1 MSQLVHAQLK
11 KLSNNMDR
19 VLLTKESL
27 INSGVLE
34 TQFFLVDE
42 NVSSIEVPE
51 NSKTNILFLTLPKEK
66 DFIININKNAESTIA
81 FLAKTNVDGYK
92 ITINIK
98 ENSKVE
104 GYFADFTSN
113 QESFVFT
120 ANLLERNAV
129 MNWHLASLTAG
140 SDNKKFDISVNHNSP
155 STFARMD
162 NYGVCKDDGILV
174 FSGISTIFN
183 GSKGSKTHQN
193 SKIMVFDKLSN
204 GIAKPILKIDEND
217 IEASHAAVVGK
228 INDEHLFYL
237 TSRGLTESAA
247 KELITFGY
255 LKPIMNGFVDEEI
268 KQEISTLIEERM

>member
-1 MSQLVHAQLK
+1 M
-11 KLSNNMDR
+11 NR
-19 VLLTKESL
+19 VLLNNSSL
-27 INSGVLE
+27 IKSGVLD
-34 TQFFLVDE
+34 TQYFVIDE
-42 NVSSIEVPE
+42 NVGSINVPE
-51 NSKTNILFLTLPKEK
+51 NSKTDILFLTLPKEK
-66 DFIININKNAESTIA
+66 DFVINVNKNSESTIS

-92 ITINIK
+92 ITINIY

-104 GYFADFTSN
+104 GYLADFTKGKETFN
-113 QESFVFT
+113 LV

-140 SDNKKFDISVNHNSP
+140 SDKKSFDISVNHNSP

-162 NYGVCKDDGILV
+162 NYGVCKDDGKLV

-237 TSRGLTESAA
+237 TSRGLSESAA

-255 LKPIMNGFVDEEI
+255 LKPIMNGFIDEEI
-268 KQEISTLIEERM
+268 KQDISTLIEERM

>member
-1 MSQLVHAQLK
+1 
-11 KLSNNMDR
+11 MDR
-19 VLLTKESL
+19 LLLNESSL
-27 INSGVLE
+27 IKSGVLE
-34 TQFFLVDE
+34 TQYFIVDE
-42 NVSSIEVPE
+42 NINKIDIPE
-51 NSKTNILFLTLPKEK
+51 NTKTNILFLSLPKEK
-66 DFIININKNAESTIA
+66 DFVINVNKNSESTIS
-81 FLAKTNVDGYK
+81 FLAKTNVDGYI
-92 ITINIK
+92 ITINIY
-98 ENSKVE
+98 ENSHVE
-104 GYFADFTSN
+104 GYLADFTKKKETFN
-113 QESFVFT
+113 FV

-129 MNWHLASLTAG
+129 MNWHLASLTAK
-140 SDNKKFDISVNHNSP
+140 SDSKSFDISVNHNSP

-162 NYGVCKDDGILV
+162 NYGVCKDDGKLV

-268 KQEISTLIEERM
+268 KQEISSLIEERM

>member
-1 MSQLVHAQLK
+1 
-11 KLSNNMDR
+11 MDR
-19 VLLTKESL
+19 LLLSDSSL
-27 INSGVLE
+27 IKSGVLE
-34 TQFFLVDE
+34 TQYFVLDE
-42 NVSSIEVPE
+42 NIESIEIPE
-51 NSKTNILFLTLPKEK
+51 GTTTDILFLSLPRNNN
-66 DFIININKNAESTIA
+66 FVINVNKNSVSIISL
-81 FLAKTNVDGYK
+81 LAKTNLDGYK

-98 ENSKVE
+98 ENSRVE
-104 GYFADFTSN
+104 GYLADFTK
-113 QESFVFT
+113 EKEKFSFI

-140 SDNKKFDISVNHNSP
+140 SDNKSFDINVNHNSP
-155 STFARMD
+155 STFAKMD
-162 NYGVCKDDGILV
+162 NYGVCKDDGKLV

-237 TSRGLTESAA
+237 TSRGLSESAA

-268 KQEISTLIEERM
+268 KQEISSLIEERM

>member
-1 MSQLVHAQLK
+1 
-11 KLSNNMDR
+11 MDR
-19 VLLTKESL
+19 VLLNDSSL
-27 INSGVLE
+27 IKSGVLE
-34 TQFFLVDE
+34 TQYFIVDE
-42 NVSSIEVPE
+42 NINHIDIPE
-51 NSKTNILFLTLPKEK
+51 NTKTDLLFLSFPKEK
-66 DFIININKNAESTIA
+66 EFVINVFKNSESTIS
-81 FLAKTNVDGYK
+81 FLAKNNIDGYI
-92 ITINIK
+92 ITINIY

-104 GYFADFTSN
+104 GFLADFSKEKEKFN
-113 QESFVFT
+113 FV

-140 SDNKKFDISVNHNSP
+140 SDDKSFDISVNHNSP

-162 NYGVCKDDGILV
+162 NYGVCKDDGKLV

-228 INDEHLFYL
+228 INDDHLFYL

-255 LKPIMNGFVDEEI
+255 LKPIMNGFVDENI
-268 KQEISTLIEERM
+268 KEEISSLIEERM

>member
-1 MSQLVHAQLK
+1 
-11 KLSNNMDR
+11 MDR
-19 VLLTKESL
+19 VLLDKSSL
-27 INSGVLE
+27 IKSGVLE
-34 TQFFLVDE
+34 TQCFIVDE
-42 NVSSIEVPE
+42 NINKIDIPE
-51 NSKTNILFLTLPKEK
+51 NSKTNILFLSLPREK
-66 DFIININKNAESTIA
+66 NFIINVFKNSESTIS
-81 FLAKTNVDGYK
+81 FLAKTNIDGYK
-92 ITINIK
+92 ITINLY

-104 GYFADFTSN
+104 GYLADFSTEKETFN
-113 QESFVFT
+113 FT
-120 ANLLERNAV
+120 ANLLERNAT
-129 MNWHLASLTAG
+129 MNWHLASLTAE
-140 SDNKKFDISVNHNSP
+140 SDNKHFDISVNHNSS

-162 NYGVCKDDGILV
+162 NYGVCKDEGKLV

-237 TSRGLTESAA
+237 VSRGLTENAA

-255 LKPIMNGFVDEEI
+255 LKPIMNGFIDEEI
-268 KQEISTLIEERM
+268 KGEISTLIEKRM

>member
-1 MSQLVHAQLK
+1 M
-11 KLSNNMDR
+11 NR
-19 VLLTKESL
+19 LLLNDSSL
-27 INSGVLE
+27 IRSGVSE
-34 TQFFLVDE
+34 TQYFVVDE
-42 NVSSIEVPE
+42 NIDKINIPD
-51 NSKTNILFLTLPKEK
+51 NSKADILFLSLPKEK
-66 DFIININKNAESTIA
+66 DFIINVDKNSELSVAI
-81 FLAKTNVDGYK
+81 LAKNNIDDCRL
-92 ITINIK
+92 TINAR
-98 ENSKVE
+98 E
-104 GYFADFTSN
+104 GAKIEAYLADFTKGKETFKFS
-113 QESFVFT
+113 
-120 ANLLERNAV
+120 ANLLEKNAV

-140 SDNKKFDISVNHNSP
+140 SDNKSFDVSVNHNSP

-162 NYGVCKDDGILV
+162 NYGVCKDDGKLV
-174 FSGISTIFN
+174 FSGISSIFN

-255 LKPIMNGFVDEEI
+255 LKPIVNGFIDEEI
-268 KQEISTLIEERM
+268 KGEISALIEERM

>member
-1 MSQLVHAQLK
+1 
-11 KLSNNMDR
+11 MDR
-19 VLLTKESL
+19 VLLNKSSL
-27 INSGVLE
+27 IKSGVLE
-34 TQFFLVDE
+34 TQCFIVDE
-42 NVSSIEVPE
+42 NINKIDIPE
-51 NSKTNILFLTLPKEK
+51 NSKTNILFLSLPREK
-66 DFIININKNAESTIA
+66 NFIINVFKNSESTIS
-81 FLAKTNVDGYK
+81 FLTKTNIDGYK
-92 ITINIK
+92 ITINLY

-104 GYFADFTSN
+104 GYLADFSSEKETFN
-113 QESFVFT
+113 FT
-120 ANLLERNAV
+120 ANLLERNAM

-140 SDNKKFDISVNHNSP
+140 SDNKHFDISVNHNSS

-162 NYGVCKDDGILV
+162 NYGVCKDEGKLV

-237 TSRGLTESAA
+237 VSRGLTENAA

-255 LKPIMNGFVDEEI
+255 LKPIMNGFIDEEI
-268 KQEISTLIEERM
+268 KGEISTLIEKRM

>member
-1 MSQLVHAQLK
+1 
-11 KLSNNMDR
+11 MDR
-19 VLLTKESL
+19 VLLTDSSL
-27 INSGVLE
+27 IKANVSDI
-34 TQFFLVDE
+34 QYFIVDE
-42 NVSSIEVPE
+42 NLDSVEIPE
-51 NSKTNILFLTLPKEK
+51 GSTTDVLFLTLPKNNN
-66 DFIININKNAESTIA
+66 FVINVNKNCISTIS
-81 FLAKTNVDGYK
+81 FLAKTNIDGYI
-92 ITINIK
+92 ITINVH
-98 ENSKVE
+98 ENSRVE
-104 GYFADFTSN
+104 GYLADFSKEKEKFN
-113 QESFVFT
+113 FV

-140 SDNKKFDISVNHNSP
+140 SDNKSFDISVNHNSP
-155 STFARMD
+155 STFAKMD
-162 NYGVCKDDGILV
+162 NYGVCKDDGKLV

-268 KQEISTLIEERM
+268 KKEISSLIEERM

>member
-1 MSQLVHAQLK
+1 ME
-11 KLSNNMDR
+11 R
-19 VLLTKESL
+19 LLLNDSSL
-27 INSGVLE
+27 IKSGVLE
-34 TQFFLVDE
+34 TQCFIVDE
-42 NVSSIEVPE
+42 NINKIDIPE
-51 NSKTNILFLTLPKEK
+51 NTKTDILFLSLPKEK
-66 DFIININKNAESTIA
+66 DFVINVNKNSESTIS

-92 ITINIK
+92 ITINIY
-98 ENSKVE
+98 ENSHVE
-104 GYFADFTSN
+104 GYLADFTKEKETFN
-113 QESFVFT
+113 FV

>member
-1 MSQLVHAQLK
+1 
-11 KLSNNMDR
+11 MDR
-19 VLLTKESL
+19 VLLNNSSL
-27 INSGVLE
+27 IKSGVLE
-34 TQFFLVDE
+34 TQYFVVDE
-42 NVSSIEVPE
+42 NINRIEIPE
-51 NSKTNILFLTLPKEK
+51 DSKTDILFLVLPKEK
-66 DFIININKNAESTIA
+66 DFIINVNKNSESTIS
-81 FLAKTNVDGYK
+81 FLAKTNLDGYK
-92 ITINIK
+92 ITINIY
-98 ENSKVE
+98 ENSHVE
-104 GYFADFTSN
+104 GYLADFTKDKETLN
-113 QESFVFT
+113 FV

-140 SDNKKFDISVNHNSP
+140 SDNKHFDISVNHNSP

-162 NYGVCKDDGILV
+162 NYGVCKDDGKLV

-193 SKIMVFDKLSN
+193 SKIMVFDTLSN

-255 LKPIMNGFVDEEI
+255 LKPIMNGFVDEDI
-268 KQEISTLIEERM
+268 KQDISALIEERM

>member
-1 MSQLVHAQLK
+1 
-11 KLSNNMDR
+11 MDR
-19 VLLTKESL
+19 LLLNDSSL
-27 INSGVLE
+27 IKSGVLE
-34 TQFFLVDE
+34 TQYFIVDE
-42 NVSSIEVPE
+42 NINIIDIPD
-51 NSKTNILFLTLPKEK
+51 NSKTDILFLALPKEK
-66 DFIININKNAESTIA
+66 DFVINVGKNSESTIS

-92 ITINIK
+92 ITINVH

-104 GYFADFTSN
+104 GYLADFTKDKEKFN
-113 QESFVFT
+113 FV

-129 MNWHLASLTAG
+129 MNWHLASLTAK
-140 SDNKKFDISVNHNSP
+140 SDSKSFDISVNHNSP

-162 NYGVCKDDGILV
+162 NYGVCKDDGKLV

-255 LKPIMNGFVDEEI
+255 LKPIMNGFIDEEI
-268 KQEISTLIEERM
+268 KQEISSLIEERM

>member
-1 MSQLVHAQLK
+1 ME
-11 KLSNNMDR
+11 R
-19 VLLTKESL
+19 LLLKESSL
-27 INSGVLE
+27 IKSGVLD
-34 TQFFLVDE
+34 TQYFVVDE
-42 NVSSIEVPE
+42 NIQSIDIPE
-51 NSKTNILFLTLPKEK
+51 NSRTDILFLFLPKTKE
-66 DFIININKNAESTIA
+66 FVINVFKNSESTIS
-81 FLAKTNVDGYK
+81 FLAKTNLDGYK
-92 ITINIK
+92 ITINIY

-104 GYFADFTSN
+104 GYLADFTKDK
-113 QESFVFT
+113 ESFIFI

-162 NYGVCKDDGILV
+162 NYGVCKDDGKLV

-255 LKPIMNGFVDEEI
+255 LKPIMNGFIDEEI
-268 KQEISTLIEERM
+268 KGEISTLIEKRM

>member
-1 MSQLVHAQLK
+1 
-11 KLSNNMDR
+11 MDR
-19 VLLTKESL
+19 VLLNDSSL
-27 INSGVLE
+27 IKSGVLD
-34 TQFFLVDE
+34 TQYFVVDE
-42 NVSSIEVPE
+42 NINKIDIPE
-51 NSKTNILFLTLPKEK
+51 NSKTDILFLALPKEK
-66 DFIININKNAESTIA
+66 EFVINVNKNSESTIS
-81 FLAKTNVDGYK
+81 FLAKSTIDGYV
-92 ITINIK
+92 ITINIR
-98 ENSKVE
+98 ENSRVE
-104 GYFADFTSN
+104 GYLADFSKEKEN
-113 QESFVFT
+113 FNFV

-140 SDNKKFDISVNHNSP
+140 SDSKKFDISVNHNSP
-155 STFARMD
+155 ATFARMD
-162 NYGVCKDDGILV
+162 NYGVCKDSGKLV

-193 SKIMVFDKLSN
+193 SKIMVFDKESN

-255 LKPIMNGFVDEEI
+255 LKPIMNGFIDENI
-268 KQEISTLIEERM
+268 KSEISALIEERM